1 MLLNK
6 LPGFPRSPSGLEWQ
20 ILKRLP
26 MATVTGLTLIAAG
39 WGAVHAWPP
48 ALNRI
53 ELEAWLTRM
62 DFVALGVL
70 FVFLTLLFTVFI
82 GCVIVLIMKGPA
94 YVADPYP
101 LSDRD
106 QPLP

>member
-1 MLLNK
+1 MLLKK
-6 LPGFPRSPSGLEWQ
+6 LPGFARSPSGLEWQ
-20 ILKRLP
+20 LLKRLP
-26 MATVTGLTLIAAG
+26 LATVAGLTVIAGFLGTAH
-39 WGAVHAWPP
+39 VWPP
-48 ALNRI
+48 AISAMERD
-53 ELEAWLTRM
+53 AWLMRM

-70 FVFLTLLFTVFI
+70 LVFLTLLFTVFI

-94 YVADPYP
+94 YVADAYP